1 MGQKQKKALAKKE
14 SGDIKLDKTSKAG
27 YDRNN
32 IAKVIKRMKEIA
44 KDDTNRFD
52 KMGTAETL
60 ERLEQSQRVA
70 ATIDAALAAEM
81 DRKRALLSAF
91 IARGVAPPKP
101 EHAEETPTL
110 NVSMNTSAAEKDESE
125 MTDEEACEHAK
136 RRLAETQAES
146 RKKLVLA
153 KNTRAHN
160 DAMVTA
166 LKEAGMDVP
175 EGGDATGSLS

>member
-14 SGDIKLDKTSKAG
+14 IGDVKLDKTSKAG

-32 IAKVIKRMKEIA
+32 IAQVIKRMKEIA

-52 KMGTAETL
+52 KMGTTETL

-70 ATIDAALAAEM
+70 ATIDAALAAEL

-110 NVSMNTSAAEKDESE
+110 NVSVNTPAAEKDESE
-125 MTDEEACEHAK
+125 MTDEEAREHAK

-146 RKKLVLA
+146 RKKLILA

-160 DAMVTA
+160 DAMVAA
-166 LKEAGMDVP
+166 LREAGMDVP
-175 EGGDATGSLS
+175 EGGDATGALS

>member
-32 IAKVIKRMKEIA
+32 IAQVIKRMKEIA

-101 EHAEETPTL
+101 EHAEETSTL
-110 NVSMNTSAAEKDESE
+110 NVSVNTP
-125 MTDEEACEHAK
+125 
-136 RRLAETQAES
+136 RRRRTS
-146 RKKLVLA
+146 R
-153 KNTRAHN
+153 R
-160 DAMVTA
+160 
-166 LKEAGMDVP
+166 
-175 EGGDATGSLS
+175 

>member
-1 MGQKQKKALAKKE
+1 
-14 SGDIKLDKTSKAG
+14 
-27 YDRNN
+27 
-32 IAKVIKRMKEIA
+32 MKEIA

-52 KMGTAETL
+52 KIVCRDPRQFGAEPT
-60 ERLEQSQRVA
+60 RGCHHRRRASR
-70 ATIDAALAAEM
+70 EM

-175 EGGDATGSLS
+175 EGGDATGALS